1 MCGVKMRGKGAVVKS
16 GGGSGGGVVVGKD
29 GMGGASYLG
38 FKRKQT

>member
-16 GGGSGGGVVVGKD
+16 GGGSGGGVVGKD